1 MKSENNVHEYGK
13 VLNVLKVDG
22 NGTQTV
28 EMEFACDRC
37 NGEGKINY
45 YKHVEAGICFKCGGS
60 KVMTKKVK
68 IYTDEQWLKLEAQRE
83 KRRQKALAEQAIKQ
97 AEIDRIE
104 AEKEAERQKVK
115 DGFKVLNRDFYRTLK
130 GYMEHVSM
138 DRWTADFMKSIL
150 ELRLTKDIR
159 DISDRQKEILC
170 DIVGKTAGRRNSKAY
185 NAAYDEIAEK
195 LYVFEEC

>member
-13 VLNVLKVDG
+13 ALNVLKVDG

-37 NGEGKINY
+37 GGNGKISH
-45 YKHVEAGICFKCGGS
+45 YKHVEAGLCFKCGGS

-68 IYTDEQWLKLEAQRE
+68 IYTDEQWLKLEARRE
-83 KRRQKALAEQAIKQ
+83 KRRQKELAEQAVKQ

-104 AEKEAERQKVK
+104 AEKEAERQKIISFYK
-115 DGFKVLNRDFYRTLK
+115 DLNKDFFRTLK
-130 GYMEHVSM
+130 SYMEHASM

-159 DISDRQKEILC
+159 EISDRQKEILC

-195 LYVFEEC
+195 LYFFE